1 MKKTLISILALLGA
15 SSALA
20 GNGNVIHPSE
30 GGAVYNRSYSVP
42 ADLSSPS
49 DYYPFLQFEDKL
61 SGYNISEA
69 EIGVIADVIS
79 RNHNSI
85 TSLDRRDLVLQLR
98 ELGMSERR
106 FGYILAIAMRNDEL
120 KSEIEQS
127 VGDRLRSSSA
137 E

>member
-1 MKKTLISILALLGA
+1 MVTTRRASKAKAQVDSMGLFRVLA
-15 SSALA
+15 
-20 GNGNVIHPSE
+20 
-30 GGAVYNRSYSVP
+30 
-42 ADLSSPS
+42 D
-49 DYYPFLQFEDKL
+49 
-61 SGYNISEA
+61 A